1 MSSTTRDKKLTPTRT
16 GVVTSDKRDKTRTV
30 VFEFQTMHAKY
41 GKYLKNRTRLQV
53 HDEKNESHSGDLV
66 EIVECRPVS
75 ASKQWKLVKIL
86 DKRSVTRVQQVVS
99 GAADIEPTQAAVVA
113 PARSA
118 SAKPAAPAIKAKAAP
133 STGKA
138 GR

>member
-1 MSSTTRDKKLTPTRT
+1 MSSDKKLTPTRT
-16 GVVTSDKRDKTRTV
+16 GVVTSDKREKTRTV

-53 HDEKNESHSGDLV
+53 HDEKNESHTGDLV
-66 EIVECRPVS
+66 EIQECRPVS
-75 ASKQWKLVKIL
+75 SSKQWKLVKIL

-99 GAADIEPTQAAVVA
+99 GAADIESAPVAGAAGKSVA
-113 PARSA
+113 
-118 SAKPAAPAIKAKAAP
+118 AKPAAPAKAKAAP
-133 STGKA
+133 AGKA

>member
-1 MSSTTRDKKLTPTRT
+1 MSSDKKLTPTRT
-16 GVVTSDKRDKTRTV
+16 GVVTSDKREKTRTV

-53 HDEKNESHSGDLV
+53 HDEKNESHTGDLV
-66 EIVECRPVS
+66 EIQECRPVS

-99 GAADIEPTQAAVVA
+99 GAADIESAPVPAAAGKSVA
-113 PARSA
+113 
-118 SAKPAAPAIKAKAAP
+118 AKPAAPAKAKAAP
-133 STGKA
+133 AGKA

>member
-1 MSSTTRDKKLTPTRT
+1 MSSDKKLTPTRT
-16 GVVTSDKRDKTRTV
+16 GVVTSDKREKTRTV

-53 HDEKNESHSGDLV
+53 HDEKNESHTGDLV
-66 EIVECRPVS
+66 EIQECRPVS

-99 GAADIEPTQAAVVA
+99 GAADIEAAPAAAVA
-113 PARSA
+113 GKSA
-118 SAKPAAPAIKAKAAP
+118 AAKPAAPAKAKAAP
-133 STGKA
+133 AGKA

>member
-1 MSSTTRDKKLTPTRT
+1 MSSDKKLTPTRT
-16 GVVTSDKRDKTRTV
+16 GVVTSDKREKTRTV

-53 HDEKNESHSGDLV
+53 HDEKNESLTGDLV
-66 EIVECRPVS
+66 EIQECRPVS
-75 ASKQWKLVKIL
+75 ASKQWTLVKIL

-99 GAADIEPTQAAVVA
+99 GAADIESAPVPAAAGKSVA
-113 PARSA
+113 
-118 SAKPAAPAIKAKAAP
+118 AKPAAPAKAKAAP
-133 STGKA
+133 AGKA

>member
-1 MSSTTRDKKLTPTRT
+1 MSSDKKLTPTRT
-16 GVVTSDKRDKTRTV
+16 GVVTSDKREKTRTV

-53 HDEKNESHSGDLV
+53 HDEKNESHTGDLV
-66 EIVECRPVS
+66 QIQECRPVS

-86 DKRSVTRVQQVVS
+86 DKRSISRVQQVVS
-99 GAADIEPTQAAVVA
+99 GAADIEPAPVAAA
-113 PARSA
+113 AAKST
-118 SAKPAAPAIKAKAAP
+118 SAKPAAPAAKAKAA
-133 STGKA
+133 TGKA